1 MSDSIEIGNTK
12 PRIRFAGD
20 GETTQFY
27 FSFPIFSPDDIEVYF
42 DDQLQTSG
50 YTVSRNEEDNGGCV
64 AFDAAPASGVIITL
78 FRNLELKRTTD
89 FQEAGP
95 FRSSKVNLEF
105 DYQLACMKQLE
116 EAISRTVTFP
126 PYSSTNLNVSL
137 PTPEAGKSIIWN
149 QEGNSLVNSSA
160 EIEKLAHVYE
170 DCVDLKLEAA
180 QKAEEAGSSAEEA
193 AASAETAGQYA
204 ARAELAMGKTAIPLF
219 TIFQSFSGETP
230 PGAYPLWT
238 GENITGCR
246 TIFPDFWNKA
256 VALKTAGKLRALS
269 AEAYEAEISSYG
281 ETGAFVIDEQSGSL
295 RLPKITRF
303 VSSLSELSEIG
314 TAAKDQIVNIT
325 GTVNALSSPFTNDNN
340 LTTEGAFYQHT
351 LINGGDGGGGN
362 YANYI
367 LGFDASRSVQ
377 TGSEV
382 QPRHVKTALYIQIYS
397 AAVPASTAQAAEF
410 VNGLNGKAD
419 ANLGNTPLSNM
430 ADYIVENWEASDGN
444 TWYQLYNSG
453 KLVQGG
459 YIPPSSGTYQ
469 TITFPKAF
477 ANTTYVVAGVTE
489 WKSSNY
495 GYFSVNNE
503 KKYTYGFTTCHSAIP
518 AHDWLAIGKI

>member
-160 EIEKLAHVYE
+160 EIEKL
-170 DCVDLKLEAA
+170 
-180 QKAEEAGSSAEEA
+180 
-193 AASAETAGQYA
+193 
-204 ARAELAMGKTAIPLF
+204 
-219 TIFQSFSGETP
+219 
-230 PGAYPLWT
+230 GACL
-238 GENITGCR
+238 
-246 TIFPDFWNKA
+246 
-256 VALKTAGKLRALS
+256 
-269 AEAYEAEISSYG
+269 
-281 ETGAFVIDEQSGSL
+281 
-295 RLPKITRF
+295 
-303 VSSLSELSEIG
+303 
-314 TAAKDQIVNIT
+314 
-325 GTVNALSSPFTNDNN
+325 
-340 LTTEGAFYQHT
+340 
-351 LINGGDGGGGN
+351 
-362 YANYI
+362 
-367 LGFDASRSVQ
+367 
-377 TGSEV
+377 
-382 QPRHVKTALYIQIYS
+382 
-397 AAVPASTAQAAEF
+397 
-410 VNGLNGKAD
+410 
-419 ANLGNTPLSNM
+419 
-430 ADYIVENWEASDGN
+430 
-444 TWYQLYNSG
+444 
-453 KLVQGG
+453 
-459 YIPPSSGTYQ
+459 
-469 TITFPKAF
+469 
-477 ANTTYVVAGVTE
+477 
-489 WKSSNY
+489 
-495 GYFSVNNE
+495 
-503 KKYTYGFTTCHSAIP
+503 
-518 AHDWLAIGKI
+518 